1 MSGMTPLLKDWIG
14 HIKKVH
20 PPKAGTPIMPEPSCT
35 KCQDFDVLNQLDY
48 DLAKE

>member
-1 MSGMTPLLKDWIG
+1 MSSMSPLLRDWID

-20 PPKAGTPIMPEPSCT
+20 PPQAGTPLVPDEGC
-35 KCQDFDVLNQLDY
+35 KLCQDYDILNQLDY